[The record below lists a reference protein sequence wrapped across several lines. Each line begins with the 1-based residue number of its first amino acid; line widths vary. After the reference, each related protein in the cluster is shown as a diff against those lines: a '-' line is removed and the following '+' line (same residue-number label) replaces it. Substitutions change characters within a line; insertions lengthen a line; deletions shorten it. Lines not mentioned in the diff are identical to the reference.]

1 MEIEEN
7 VAGLG
12 KNHDKEAQENDKDI
26 AKKQS
31 EAKPAAENLDM
42 EPNSVDKSELSEEAN
57 DNLDIKQDAQN
68 YAEEEHKKA
77 ADWEHTDVEKK
88 P

>member
-12 KNHDKEAQENDKDI
+12 KNHDKETQENDKDI

-42 EPNSVDKSELSEEAN
+42 EPNSVDKSELPEEAN

>member
-7 VAGLG
+7 IAGLG
-12 KNHDKEAQENDKDI
+12 KNHDKEEQEKDRDI

-42 EPNSVDKSELSEEAN
+42 EPNSVDKSELPN
-57 DNLDIKQDAQN
+57 DAKNTLDIKQDAEN

-77 ADWEHTDVEKK
+77 ADWEHKDVDDK